1 MSRSLRSWVI
11 GVFLAALYVLSLP
24 CFGQS
29 EPDPPPIDLGGSPW
43 TGNKSAPVTIIEF
56 TDFECPFCASVQS
69 TLKQLLEQYPNQ
81 IRLVFKNYPLGFHR
95 NARKA
100 HLAAMCAEEQRKF
113 WPYRYHLFGNQKA
126 LKKEDL
132 LRYAEGFGLNMEPFE
147 RCLEGEKYSGLLQKD
162 YEQGLLLGVRG
173 TPTFFVNGTYFSGAQ
188 PLSFFKSVIEAELK
202 RASSKSS
209 ESLLS

>member
-1 MSRSLRSWVI
+1 MSRSLGSWVV

-24 CFGQS
+24 CFGNS
-29 EPDPPPIDLGGSPW
+29 EPDLPPIDLTGSPW
-43 TGNKSAPVTIIEF
+43 TGNKSAPVTIVEF
-56 TDFECPFCASVQS
+56 TDFECPFCASVQP
-69 TLKQLLEQYPNQ
+69 TLKQLLEQYPDQ

-100 HLAAMCAEEQRKF
+100 HLAAMCAEEQGKF
-113 WPYRYHLFGNQKA
+113 WPYRYHLFGNQRA

-132 LRYAEGFGLNMEPFE
+132 LRYAESFGLGMEPFE
-147 RCLEGEKYSGLLQKD
+147 RCLEEEKYSGLLQKD

-188 PLSFFKSVIEAELK
+188 PLSFFKSVIEAELN
-202 RASSKSS
+202 RAAPKSS
-209 ESLLS
+209 G